1 MNNTVHLCIT
11 YRQMLMAICD
21 AIANK
26 NQIKTTIV
34 ILLDY
39 QFIPFDIRYRLVKS
53 FVNIHFCFVYE
64 HRVLESYA
72 VLPKF
77 FPSIMRRNITIKKG
91 CYICLPQN
99 WTPSFF
105 AGCHFATGYI
115 YHSGPFMAKVL
126 RGLCERLILREDGL
140 SNYVVQRVS
149 LGKGII
155 RFCFGLSPTAQVW
168 GEEPWVHAVEAEHP
182 DRLPD
187 QVKGKAQELK
197 FSQLLTAI
205 DPLARIAF
213 MKVFGLESFAQ
224 LETGKSCVLLT
235 QPVSEVGLCSTEL
248 KMTLYRQLVAG
259 FIAKGYT
266 VYVKRH
272 PKEGEYLLEHTIR
285 LPSAFP
291 IELWY
296 YITGHR
302 FDCGVALC
310 SSALA
315 SDAEPIAHRLLQ
327 LIPLEYF
334 NARYSSKWMA
344 MMNSHDIA

>member
-1 MNNTVHLCIT
+1 MNSTVHLCIT
-11 YRQMLMAICD
+11 YRQILMAICD
-21 AIANK
+21 AIAT
-26 NQIKTTIV
+26 QRQTTVIV
-34 ILLDY
+34 LIDY
-39 QFIPFDIRYRLVKS
+39 QHVPIDIRYRLARH
-53 FVNIHFCFVYE
+53 FNFIRFCFINE
-64 HRVLESYA
+64 SQILESYA
-72 VLPKF
+72 TLPRF
-77 FPSIMRRNITIKKG
+77 VPAIMRRNISFDSNMRP
-91 CYICLPQN
+91 CRPQQ
-99 WTPSFF
+99 WIPDFL

-149 LGKGII
+149 RGKGVI
-155 RFCFGLSPTAQVW
+155 RLCFGLSPTAQVW

-197 FSQLLTAI
+197 FSQLLNAI

-213 MKVFGLESFAQ
+213 MKVFGLEAFAQ

-248 KMTLYRQLVAG
+248 KLTLYQQLVDQ

-272 PKEGEYLLEHTIR
+272 PKEDEYWLEHTTR